1 MKSCKGHSG
10 TILPLTNH
18 ARVRMGQRGYRGF
31 DVELVLRY
39 GTERLEAVV
48 LTRADVARGVRRL
61 KQEIQALERLNG
73 TAIVTDG
80 EVVQTVYR
88 PSKRRMTK
96 FLNGTRRRAL
106 QSQEAR

>member
-1 MKSCKGHSG
+1 MKSFKGYSG

-39 GTERLEAVV
+39 GTEGLEAVV
-48 LTRADVARGVRRL
+48 LTHADVARGVRRL

-73 TAIVTDG
+73 TTIVTDG

-88 PSKRRMTK
+88 PSKRRMAK
-96 FLNGTRRRAL
+96 FLNGTRRRAR